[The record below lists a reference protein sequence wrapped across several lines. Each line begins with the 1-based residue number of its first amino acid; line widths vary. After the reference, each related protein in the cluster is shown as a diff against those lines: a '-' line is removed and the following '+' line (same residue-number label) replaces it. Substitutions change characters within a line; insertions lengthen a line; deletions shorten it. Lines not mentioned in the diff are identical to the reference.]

1 METIICSPYNGASRI
16 EELTS
21 FSKDSVQFS
30 SVAQSCPTLWDPVNH
45 STPGLLFKRLGSLI
59 LRVLSSSYYSR
70 HGLSYDAWT
79 CLSQNSLHK
88 LPMCKWCQAEDRS
101 NFSTRLETLIS
112 MSSGSKQENKL
123 TEILPKDFPGGS
135 EVKLSASTAVGMGLI
150 LGRGTKTLHA
160 VWLKGKKK
168 EKKND

>member
-1 METIICSPYNGASRI
+1 MQSLQWCIQNRRADKFLKRFG
-16 EELTS
+16 
-21 FSKDSVQFS
+21 SVQFS
-30 SVAQSCPTLWDPVNH
+30 RSVMSNH
-45 STPGLLFKRLGSLI
+45 STPGLLVKRLGSLI